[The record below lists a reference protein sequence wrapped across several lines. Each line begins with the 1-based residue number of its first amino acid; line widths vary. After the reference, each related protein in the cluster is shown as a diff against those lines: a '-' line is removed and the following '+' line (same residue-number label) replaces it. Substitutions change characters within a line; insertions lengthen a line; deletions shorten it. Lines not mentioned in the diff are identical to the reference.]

1 MELKDCLNLREEI
14 ISLKYKNKS
23 FVEHFFVGNKIT
35 KITKEDNQNMIKP
48 ECLSGNLV
56 TVRHLVTVRL
66 YSEQNNT
73 ITTTIMTGKSN

>member
-1 MELKDCLNLREEI
+1 
-14 ISLKYKNKS
+14 
-23 FVEHFFVGNKIT
+23 
-35 KITKEDNQNMIKP
+35 MIKP

-73 ITTTIMTGKSN
+73 ITTTIMTSKNN